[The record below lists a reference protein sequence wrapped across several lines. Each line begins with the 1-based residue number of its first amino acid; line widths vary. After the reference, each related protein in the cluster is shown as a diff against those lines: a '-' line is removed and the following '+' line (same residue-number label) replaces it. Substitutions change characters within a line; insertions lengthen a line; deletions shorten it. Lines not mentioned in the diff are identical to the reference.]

1 MKTYRYTHTHT
12 VRDTHSQNFS
22 ERLQYFKTNQHKNM
36 FLPHK
41 DSKSRRGF
49 DKRFLKPKY
58 TTPAPARRNRW
69 ASAVPEGQSSR
80 NKAQDTAPPPGA
92 EEWNS
97 LLAIFLFTTT
107 VPG

>member
-1 MKTYRYTHTHT
+1 
-12 VRDTHSQNFS
+12 
-22 ERLQYFKTNQHKNM
+22 M

-97 LLAIFLFTTT
+97 LLAIFLCTTA
-107 VPG
+107 VPGRVSRSVGGALGRKKKI